1 MGDMP
6 SQDNMVSA
14 MIVNPPFG
22 QTIEPDTTFDID
34 VQLANLVA
42 GSFTNPQN
50 TYYAAPQQLQGGS
63 VVGHCHVTVQDIG
76 SLNPTTPPDA
86 KVFAFFKGIDDA
98 GNGQGLLSA
107 TVDGGLPAGTYR
119 ICTMNSAQNHQP
131 VLMPVAQRGS
141 QDDCIRVTVAAGGG
155 NNNNNNDD
163 DDGQNNNN
171 DAQNNNNAQSNTAN
185 TGNAQ
190 GNAQANGQTTAQVNG
205 QTNDQANGQTQNG
218 GSNRGKNRGS
228 GRDRHRF
235 QARDFV
241 V

>member
-1 MGDMP
+1 
-6 SQDNMVSA
+6 MVSA

-155 NNNNNNDD
+155 NSNNNNNNDDDDDDDD

-171 DAQNNNNAQSNTAN
+171 DAQNNNNAQGNTAD

-190 GNAQANGQTTAQVNG
+190 GNTQANGQTTAQVNG

-218 GSNRGKNRGS
+218 GSNRGNNRGS